1 VHRERRSTLGTGA
14 PIEKRLIL
22 AAQLGDR
29 DARDRVVLENLGFV
43 RALAGRYRDLGLP
56 FEDLVQ
62 EGVVGLLQAIDDYR
76 ADRAAAFSTYAFW
89 HIRRAMTR
97 ALTNEG
103 RLVRLPRQ
111 VVERRRAV
119 LRAWSALAAGNGH
132 APSPGEI
139 GEATGLSTAAV
150 EELLALPAPMVSL
163 DEPIRDTG
171 LTMAELFAD
180 LSAADPEV
188 EAVAHERG
196 AVLAEALAGLSE
208 RKRAVIAAHFGLDGP
223 SRSLQQVGHE
233 LRLSAQRTREL
244 EQEALFELDA
254 ALRRRPGSPR
264 RRYEGGG
271 RNDDRQAERSRRNRR
286 SARGRVRTC
295 PRRRRRLAP
304 GG

>member
-1 VHRERRSTLGTGA
+1 
-14 PIEKRLIL
+14 
-22 AAQLGDR
+22 
-29 DARDRVVLENLGFV
+29 
-43 RALAGRYRDLGLP
+43 
-56 FEDLVQ
+56 VQ
-62 EGVVGLLQAIDDYR
+62 EGVVGLLQAIDDYQ

-89 HIRRAMTR
+89 HIRRAITR
-97 ALTNEG
+97 ALTNDG

-132 APSPGEI
+132 APSPAEI
-139 GEATGLSTAAV
+139 GAATGLSSAAV
-150 EELLALPAPMVSL
+150 QELLALPAPMVSL

-171 LTMAELFAD
+171 LTMAELLAD
-180 LSAADPEV
+180 VSAADPEV

-196 AVLAEALAGLSE
+196 AVLAEALAGLSA
-208 RKRAVIAAHFGLDGP
+208 RKRAVIAAHFGLEGP

-254 ALRRRPGSPR
+254 ALRKRPPAPVPDRRPGGSR

-271 RNDDRQAERSRRNRR
+271 RNVDRQSERGRRAARR
-286 SARGRVRTC
+286 STSGRLRTR
-295 PRRRRRLAP
+295 PRRRRRL
-304 GG
+304 GSGS